1 MRTCVVSLAS
11 ALLLSSPSS
20 GQLPTTPARSI
31 AVTGQAEVRVTP
43 SLVNVVVGVETL
55 NRSLPAAKAENDKR
69 VQAVVQAMR
78 ALGVASKD
86 IQTDYI
92 QVHPEYV
99 TRNDTITIL
108 RHYTVRKTIA
118 VTLRDVT
125 KFERALSDALES
137 GANHIL
143 NVQFLTSEL
152 RKHRDDARARAV
164 QAAREKA
171 ELLAR
176 ELNAR
181 VGKVISIGEYAM
193 GGPWHSY
200 GNTWGGGRY
209 GGPGANQVSVQVG
222 GSNELVGD
230 AIALGQ
236 IGVTASVSVS
246 FELEPL

>member
-1 MRTCVVSLAS
+1 M
-11 ALLLSSPSS
+11 PSCA
-20 GQLPTTPARSI
+20 GPTRNAVFAAMPSWFD
-31 AVTGQAEVRVTP
+31 VTGTVIDAPGISDGWSTCARRYATSASTRTLALDRRSQPPTP
-43 SLVNVVVGVETL
+43 FAVKPWRMTSSLVNVVVGVETL

-78 ALGVASKD
+78 ALGVVSKD

-143 NVQFLTSEL
+143 NLIDQLA
-152 RKHRDDARARAV
+152 HARY
-164 QAAREKA
+164 QA
-171 ELLAR
+171 
-176 ELNAR
+176 
-181 VGKVISIGEYAM
+181 
-193 GGPWHSY
+193 
-200 GNTWGGGRY
+200 
-209 GGPGANQVSVQVG
+209 PGLIQMTLQ
-222 GSNELVGD
+222 E
-230 AIALGQ
+230 IAK
-236 IGVTASVSVS
+236 
-246 FELEPL
+246 